1 MLKLGWKRSKLIW
14 PYIFLLP
21 FFLLFAVFIAWPI
34 AYSFYLSLFEK
45 VGLGKGTY
53 IGFQNYLKLLKD
65 PVFRISLKNTLWYVI
80 GTLLFQIPL
89 ALFLAI
95 IVNSPMIKMKSFL
108 RGIFFLPV
116 ITSGVAISIIFS
128 ILLDYRYGLL
138 NMIMEKIGL
147 NPINWLQDMKVVM
160 NSIIMIGIWRYAGQ
174 NMVYF
179 LAGLQGISE
188 ELYEA
193 AKVDGANKWQL
204 FRHITLPSLMPTI
217 VFVIIMHMIGAF
229 QVFDVPFLITG
240 GGPANASTT
249 INIYLYRN
257 AFTFFNMGYGSAIA
271 YALVCI
277 ILTISIIQL
286 KIFGVFRGE

>member
-1 MLKLGWKRSKLIW
+1 MLSLSWRKSKIVW
-14 PYIFLLP
+14 PYLFLLP
-21 FFLLFAVFIAWPI
+21 FFILFAVFVVWPI
-34 AYSFYLSLFEK
+34 GYSFYLSLFEK
-45 VGLGKGTY
+45 IGLGQGTY
-53 IGFQNYLKLLKD
+53 IGFRNYLKLVRD
-65 PVFRISLKNTLWYVI
+65 PVFIISLKNTLWYVV
-80 GTLLFQIPL
+80 GTFLFQIPL

-95 IVNSPMIKMKSFL
+95 IVNSPMVKLKNLL

-128 ILLDYRYGLL
+128 IILDYRYGLL
-138 NMIMEKIGL
+138 NMVLEKL
-147 NPINWLQDMKVVM
+147 SLPAVNWLQDTEVVM
-160 NSIIMIGIWRYAGQ
+160 NSIIMIGVWRYAGQ

-188 ELYEA
+188 DLYEA

-204 FRHITLPSLMPTI
+204 FRHITLPSLVPTI
-217 VFVIIMHMIGAF
+217 IFVVITHMIGAF
-229 QVFDVPFLITG
+229 QVFDVPFLLTS

-257 AFTFFNMGYGSAIA
+257 AFTFFNLGYGSAIA

-277 ILTISIIQL
+277 ILAISIVQL
-286 KIFGVFRGE
+286 KIFGVFKEG